1 MLVHDII
8 RLNAKHKGREEAL
21 VVGSERLTYAMLQ
34 ERIDDVTSALR
45 AAGVRKGDRVAV
57 LGRNSLEYI
66 LLYFAT
72 ATTGAVLV
80 PMSFWHR
87 AAEHQHT
94 LTDAAPRL
102 LFLEDEL
109 APQVEGVEH
118 SAQVIGLP
126 RLGAKSDAWEAFLA
140 RRDGTTVDVEPVR
153 PEDPHMILYT
163 SGTTGRPKGA
173 LLSHSRTVTDA
184 LGMTAVLGIRSSDTF
199 LNYFPPFHVGNWDH
213 MKLFFLVGARV
224 VLLRQFDAGQ
234 VLGLIEHEKATVILG
249 VPTMLH
255 ELLAAPDFQKTD
267 TSSVRLV
274 YYGAYDPSGI
284 MMKTAE
290 AFGAKDG
297 RCGMAHTFGLT
308 EAGPFVTLCAPHEVF
323 DHWGSI
329 GRPLPGVEVELRDD
343 EGKTVSAGTP
353 GEICVKGPVMNGYW
367 NNESATRAALMD
379 GWLLTGDI
387 AVADEDGYLYVV
399 DRKKDM
405 IRSGG
410 QNIYSKEIED
420 CLQAHPAVANAA
432 IIGLPDPVYE
442 ERVCAVVVLAPGN
455 DADDKEETLR
465 RHVREC
471 LAGYNTPKEFRF
483 VEELPRNAVGK
494 IQKHVLRQTYGAT
507 FQGSGEGTS

>member
-1 MLVHDII
+1 MLVHDIV

-21 VVGSERLTYAMLQ
+21 IVGSERLTYAMLQ
-34 ERIDDVTSALR
+34 ERVDVVARALL
-45 AAGVRKGDRVAV
+45 AADIHKGDRVAV
-57 LGRNSLEYI
+57 LGRNSLEYL

-72 ATTGAVLV
+72 AATGAVLV
-80 PMSFWHR
+80 PMNFWHR
-87 AAEHQHT
+87 AAEHQHMLKDST
-94 LTDAAPRL
+94 PRL
-102 LFLEDEL
+102 LFLDQEL
-109 APQVEGVEH
+109 VAQVEGVEH
-118 SAQVIGLP
+118 TAQVIRLP
-126 RLGAKSDAWEAFLA
+126 REDSESAEWEAFLA
-140 RRDGTTVDVEPVR
+140 RQEGVTADAEVVG

-173 LLSHSRTVTDA
+173 LLSHGRTVTDA

-224 VLLRQFDAGQ
+224 VLLRQFDATQ
-234 VLGLIEHEKATVILG
+234 VLSQIEQERATVILG

-255 ELLAAPDFQKTD
+255 ELLAESSFDETD

-290 AFGAKDG
+290 AFGAKEG
-297 RCGMAHTFGLT
+297 KCGMAHTFGLT

-323 DHWGSI
+323 EHWGSI

-343 EGKTVSAGTP
+343 KGNVVPAGTP

-367 NNESATRAALMD
+367 NNETATRAALAD
-379 GWLLTGDI
+379 GWLYTGDV
-387 AVADEDGYLYVV
+387 AVADDDGYLYVV

-410 QNIYSKEIED
+410 QNVYSKEIED
-420 CLQAHPAVANAA
+420 CLQTHPAVANAA
-432 IIGLPDPVYE
+432 VIGLPDPVYE
-442 ERVCAVVVLAPGN
+442 ERVCAVVVLAPGT
-455 DADDKEETLR
+455 DPEGIEETLR
-465 RHVREC
+465 QYVRQS
-471 LAGYNTPKEFRF
+471 LAGYNTPKEFRI
-483 VEELPRNAVGK
+483 VNELPRNAVGK
-494 IQKHVLRQTYGAT
+494 IQKHVLRQTHGAT
-507 FQGSGEGTS
+507 FSGAAEGTS